1 MKIEKNSIPANI
13 CFSKKKKCYVI
24 ISSIKK
30 LEAAVYNCILQ
41 HYTLHQQVGCLCNK
55 SEILTF

>member
-1 MKIEKNSIPANI
+1 MI
-13 CFSKKKKCYVI
+13 Y
-24 ISSIKK
+24 SIKK
-30 LEAAVYNCILQ
+30 LEAAVYNCILL